1 MQRVGAFVHAAVQQ
15 LCDAELLSV
24 PSHLVRGAAQD
35 VVRLRGRSQT
45 SPCDLFN
52 EKKKKTKT
60 KKRKAAHHPAPHG
73 RREEV
78 VLGFDVEVV
87 QAVLLEGRGEV
98 LVLVPDQLLVG
109 VEVLGDAGEQAPR
122 RRLRRQVVE
131 LDGQLD
137 VQHLGVGAQHVPRH
151 VDLDKHQLVVDDLR
165 EDVTS
170 GTFYFIPFYFVF
182 HISEG
187 SVCSAHRLSRLQ
199 LHSHLHQAG
208 FKILPPSLQKKRTD
222 NWVSELPVSLLG
234 NSISGP
240 QTARSLQ
247 CCQELHPHLI
257 FVI

>member
-1 MQRVGAFVHAAVQQ
+1 MTQEERTHVVQRVGAFVHAAVQQ

-35 VVRLRGRSQT
+35 VVRLRGGAKRHLATFSM
-45 SPCDLFN
+45 
-52 EKKKKTKT
+52 KK

-165 EDVTS
+165 EDV
-170 GTFYFIPFYFVF
+170 
-182 HISEG
+182 
-187 SVCSAHRLSRLQ
+187 
-199 LHSHLHQAG
+199 
-208 FKILPPSLQKKRTD
+208 
-222 NWVSELPVSLLG
+222 
-234 NSISGP
+234 
-240 QTARSLQ
+240 
-247 CCQELHPHLI
+247 
-257 FVI
+257 